1 MDKPSTIDQET
12 WDELMEQY
20 EGAILFTGFEEA
32 LVGFGYQCNNPVA
45 IYDQQKCIEI
55 LMEDLL
61 PVETAEEDALD
72 HFNFNVIGSYV
83 GESTPIFITYKNT
96 KDTKPED

>member
-1 MDKPSTIDQET
+1 MDKPTNITQEK
-12 WDELMEQY
+12 WDELIEEY

-32 LVGFGYQCNNPVA
+32 LVGFGHQCNNPVA

-61 PVETAEEDALD
+61 PEETAEEDAWD
-72 HFNFNVIGSYV
+72 HFSYNVIGSYG
-83 GESTPIFITYKNT
+83 GESTPIFISYKN
-96 KDTKPED
+96 

>member
-1 MDKPSTIDQET
+1 MDKPTTIDQQT

-32 LVGFGYQCNNPVA
+32 LVGFGYQHSNPVA
-45 IYDQQKCIEI
+45 IYDRQRCIEI

-61 PVETAEEDALD
+61 PEETAEEDAWD

-83 GESTPIFITYKNT
+83 GESTPIFITYENT
-96 KDTKPED
+96 KDTKP